1 MHRDMRIFVNR
12 ASRGREL
19 PSTFAL
25 AAAIKAMTRGLADNR
40 IGVVNDA
47 AVWTDWPS
55 GQRIASKCSQA
66 AASSLKI
73 GLVRSIDISGLQNY
87 P

>member
-47 AVWTDWPS
+47 AVWTDWAIRPADSFEMLPS
-55 GQRIASKCSQA
+55 GGFVVK
-66 AASSLKI
+66 
-73 GLVRSIDISGLQNY
+73 DWIS
-87 P
+87 